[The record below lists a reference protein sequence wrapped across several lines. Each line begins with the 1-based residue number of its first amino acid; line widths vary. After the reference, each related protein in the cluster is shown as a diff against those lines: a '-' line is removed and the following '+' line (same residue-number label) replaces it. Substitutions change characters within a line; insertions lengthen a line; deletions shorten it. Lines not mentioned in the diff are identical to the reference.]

1 MSDYKYFKD
10 SELACKH
17 TGENGMDVAFMKVV
31 EAIREECG
39 FPFRVSSAYR
49 HPTHPI
55 EAGKQKPGAH
65 ASGKAIDILVSMEQ
79 AFILVEVAL
88 KHGIIGIGIS
98 QKGPIGTRF
107 MKAYESDALFMH
119 EIPEHLLNS
128 VNDLLKATLI
138 LEDK

>member
-17 TGENGMDVAFMKVV
+17 TGENGMDVAFMKIV

-98 QKGPIGTRF
+98 QKGPVGTRF
-107 MKAYESDALFMH
+107 IHLDMDESRSRPR
-119 EIPEHLLNS
+119 IWS
-128 VNDLLKATLI
+128 Y
-138 LEDK
+138 